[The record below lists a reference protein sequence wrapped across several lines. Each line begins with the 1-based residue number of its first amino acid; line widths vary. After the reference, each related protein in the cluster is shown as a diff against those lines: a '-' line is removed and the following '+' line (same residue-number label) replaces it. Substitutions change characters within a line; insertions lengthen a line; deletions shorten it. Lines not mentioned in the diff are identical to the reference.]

1 MVYKD
6 FQTKKLSALG
16 LGAMRLPLTAGGSDA
31 EIDETKTAEMT
42 AYAMEHGIN
51 YYDTAYGYHEGQSE
65 IVMGKILGKYPRES
79 YYLASKFPGYDLSN
93 MGKVEEIFEEQLQ
106 KCKVDYFDFYLFH
119 NVYEKNIDPYL
130 DEKNGI
136 LKYLLKQKE
145 NGRIKHLGFSCH
157 GRYETLKRFLDAY
170 GEHMEFCQ
178 IQLNY
183 LDWKLQDAKAKVEL
197 LNERQI
203 PIWVMEPL
211 RGGKL
216 AKLSEENSQKLK
228 ALRPAEED
236 PAWGFRFLQ
245 SIPGVTMVLS
255 GMSNME
261 QLKENI
267 ATYEEEK
274 PLSEKE
280 MEALMEVTD
289 SMLDILPCTAC
300 RYCTAHC
307 PKQLDIPMLLSL
319 YNESRYHMGF
329 ITKNAVDSLDE
340 AKRPDAC
347 IGCRS
352 CEAVCP
358 QQLKISEAM
367 ADFTEKLKQPA
378 GL

>member
-16 LGAMRLPLTAGGSDA
+16 LGAMRLPLTAGGSNA
-31 EIDETKTAEMT
+31 EIDETKTAEMA

-93 MGKVEEIFEEQLQ
+93 IGKVEEIFEEQLQ

-216 AKLSEENSQKLK
+216 TELSEENSQKLK
-228 ALRPAEED
+228 ALRPEEED

-340 AKRPDAC
+340 AKRPEAC

-367 ADFTEKLKQPA
+367 ADFAEKLKQPA